1 MKRSTT
7 WILAAVVLV
16 TVASS
21 VYTVDET
28 ESAVVLRFGQPVRT
42 VEEAGLYFRAPWW
55 IDRVDAVDQRL
66 MVFDTPTADEPT
78 REVLTLDKKNV
89 EIAATTCW
97 RVVDPLRFLQTVG
110 GRVGAEAFLADVV
123 VSELG
128 KVLGRTPL
136 SALINTDPDSVRV
149 EEIDALIRAT
159 SDTKAREECGVEV
172 VDFAIKRI
180 TFPEQNR
187 GSVFERMRA
196 ERKQIATR
204 IRSEGEEEARKLRA
218 EADRERAEILAEA
231 RRLALELE
239 GEAEA
244 EAARVYGDAYGRDP
258 ELYQFLRTLESYE
271 KTLGEGTTVILPR
284 DMPYLETLI
293 DPDLPALR
301 PPRAEPEPDPE
312 GTRR

>member
-1 MKRSTT
+1 MRTSIT
-7 WILAAVVLV
+7 WILIAVALV

-28 ESAVVLRFGQPVRT
+28 ESAVVLRFGEPVRT
-42 VEEAGLYFRAPWW
+42 VEEAGLYFRLPWW
-55 IDRVDAVDQRL
+55 IDRVDAVDRRL

-97 RVVDPLRFLQTVG
+97 RVVDPLRFLQTVDD
-110 GRVGAEAFLADVV
+110 RAGAEAFLADVV

-149 EEIDALIRAT
+149 EEIDAAIRAT
-159 SDTKAREECGVEV
+159 SDATARSECGVEV

-204 IRSEGEEEARKLRA
+204 IRSEGEEEARKIRA

-244 EAARVYGDAYGRDP
+244 EAARVYGEAYGRDP
-258 ELYQFLRTLESYE
+258 ELYRFLRTLESYE

-284 DMPYLETLI
+284 DMPYLETLL
-293 DPDLPALR
+293 DPELPSLR
-301 PPRAEPEPDPE
+301 APRPEAETDAE